1 MRRNPSTVVILSGE
15 ASGQLLASIGQSM
28 NVALIETGDEGIDG
42 AASAL
47 RRAGG
52 ITAPYV
58 LVRGDPLAAVARAW
72 QGMWD
77 VTHESGDP
85 ASFELQAAEVLAA
98 WRAGRFELPDYY
110 LVLAPAVVPGDNPV
124 PDFYLGPLR
133 SARPNRVTVAAAA
146 EPSQQA
152 AEVMRVLGSLR
163 HGPWWPPLDQ
173 IIETARG
180 FYPGSLAE
188 ANLTGITSP

>member
-1 MRRNPSTVVILSGE
+1 VRRNPSTVVVLPGE
-15 ASGQLLASIGQSM
+15 ASGQLLAGIGQSM
-28 NVALIETGDEGIDG
+28 NVALIESDSEGIEG

-77 VTHESGDP
+77 VTRESGDQTGA
-85 ASFELQAAEVLAA
+85 ASFELQAAEVVAA

-110 LVLAPAVVPGDNPV
+110 LVLAPSVAPGDNPV

-146 EPSQQA
+146 EPPAQA

-163 HGPWWPPLDQ
+163 HGPWWPPLEE

-188 ANLTGITSP
+188 AGLAQA

>member
-1 MRRNPSTVVILSGE
+1 MRHNPSTVVILPGE
-15 ASGQLLASIGQSM
+15 ASGQLLAGIGRSM
-28 NVALIETGDEGIDG
+28 NVALIESGETGIEG

-58 LVRGDPLAAVARAW
+58 LVRGDPLAAVAQAW
-72 QGMWD
+72 QAMWD
-77 VTHESGDP
+77 TRESGDP
-85 ASFELQAAEVLAA
+85 AGFELRAGEVLAA

-110 LVLAPAVVPGDNPV
+110 LVLAPPVAPGETQV

-133 SARPNRVTVAAAA
+133 SARPNRVTVAAA

-152 AEVMRVLGSLR
+152 AEVLRVLGSLR

-188 ANLTGITSP
+188 ANLAQA